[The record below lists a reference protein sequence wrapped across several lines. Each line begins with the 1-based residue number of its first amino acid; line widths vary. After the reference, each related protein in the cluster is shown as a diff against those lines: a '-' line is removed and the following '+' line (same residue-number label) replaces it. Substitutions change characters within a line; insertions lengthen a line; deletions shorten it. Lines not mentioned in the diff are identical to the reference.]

1 MNKNISDDALD
12 QIFKSKSALEFIEAI
27 NSVENSSESL
37 DHYSLVPSPKRSSDA
52 NLVFREPR
60 SDDAAKA
67 GSFDSKSSC
76 GYEVQHSD
84 NICEQQ
90 KDHAS
95 LSKST
100 SDMYLK
106 RSLKM
111 QHLKVSNVTS
121 EKKHSSETCV
131 VDAGSNSN
139 DPSRYG
145 TSNVPFQGTEDA
157 LSSPDSVEDAS
168 AKLTKLHKAD
178 STPKIDVPM
187 LVNTIHNLS
196 DLLLFHSS
204 NGSFEL
210 KEGDCEALKDVILTP
225 HRCLSKDSEQKIQ
238 TPESLFPQQ
247 GTSQYLAQLSEM
259 FELY

>member
-100 SDMYLK
+100 GDMYLK

-111 QHLKVSNVTS
+111 QHLKVSTVTS

-157 LSSPDSVEDAS
+157 LSSPASVEDAS
-168 AKLTKLHKAD
+168 AKLPKLLKAD

-210 KEGDCEALKDVILTP
+210 KEGDREALKDVILNL
-225 HRCLSKDSEQKIQ
+225 HQCLSKDSEQKFP